1 MALQAIAGR
10 DVGIAVLKI
19 VGGAPTWVLV
29 GCVTDSTFDVD
40 TETDEATCIASG
52 KFKEYI
58 GGQTGFTLG
67 GTLNVRQATN
77 DASGAGA
84 TDADTNVTAENL
96 LDIQLGDNNLI
107 QVRYR
112 IGSAAG
118 SAWYSGAGIIT
129 KSSFKGQLKGVATYA
144 LSVQGTGPLTKT
156 LAPATPTV

>member
-1 MALQAIAGR
+1 MALDKVQGR
-10 DVGIAVLKI
+10 DIGIAVQKP
-19 VGGAPTWVLV
+19 VAGVPTWVLV

-40 TETDEATCIASG
+40 TETDEATCQASG

-77 DASGAGA
+77 DPSGDGAS
-84 TDADTNVTAENL
+84 DADNNVTAENL
-96 LDIQLGDNNLI
+96 LDIQLGDSNVI

-112 IGSAAG
+112 IGSATG
-118 SAWYSGAGIIT
+118 SAWYTGAGIIT

-144 LSVQGTGPLTKT
+144 FSVQGSGPLTKT
-156 LAPATPTV
+156 LAPASSSL